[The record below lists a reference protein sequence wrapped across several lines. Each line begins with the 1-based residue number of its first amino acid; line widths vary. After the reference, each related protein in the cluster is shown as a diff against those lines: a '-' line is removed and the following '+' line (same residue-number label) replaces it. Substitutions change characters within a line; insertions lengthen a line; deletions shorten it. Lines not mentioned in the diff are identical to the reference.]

1 MFAIASKKVNNNKF
15 DLIINGNIQIMCLTG
30 VFITSSHYT
39 YKPIIINLKKNILNY
54 QWSRNMRDEM

>member
-39 YKPIIINLKKNILNY
+39 YKPIIINLKKTF
-54 QWSRNMRDEM
+54 